1 MNCPL
6 CSEKP
11 AGEFWRGR
19 HFYAIDAGNE
29 DFPAY
34 IRIVACDHV
43 AEMSMLSPALKTELR
58 ALLDAAEDEMIAALA
73 PDKMNWAQFGN
84 MVHICTGTSLPAG
97 RMTAGSR
104 NVPGDR
110 VNARLP
116 QRFLRSAAKKL
127 WNCSPGLPSAFLKL
141 KAVSRCRAFR
151 ADKRKI
157 CRLHGL

>member
-73 PDKMNWAQFGN
+73 PGMSLGTASTPGCRRDFSEAPRRSFG
-84 MVHICTGTSLPAG
+84 
-97 RMTAGSR
+97 TA
-104 NVPGDR
+104 
-110 VNARLP
+110 P
-116 QRFLRSAAKKL
+116 QACQALF
-127 WNCSPGLPSAFLKL
+127 
-141 KAVSRCRAFR
+141 
-151 ADKRKI
+151 
-157 CRLHGL
+157 

>member
-34 IRIVACDHV
+34 IRIVACDHM

-84 MVHICTGTSLPAG
+84 MVPHLHWHLIARWKDDGWFPECPWGARQRPVAAELSKKRREEALELLPRLAKRFSEVEGRFQMPSLQG
-97 RMTAGSR
+97 
-104 NVPGDR
+104 
-110 VNARLP
+110 
-116 QRFLRSAAKKL
+116 
-127 WNCSPGLPSAFLKL
+127 
-141 KAVSRCRAFR
+141 
-151 ADKRKI
+151 
-157 CRLHGL
+157 